1 MNRKSL
7 IGNPLAAPRQS
18 LPEIIA
24 VYWRDSSFNSEYDT
38 GEDAWPYILLY
49 DVGWLIREDED
60 GIVFCSEVSDAYD
73 SKQARHVS
81 AIPKENIISQPQNAV
96 ARLKARK
103 VREHIGHGEGALC
116 ATPSTREKTF

>member
-81 AIPKENIISQPQNAV
+81 AIPKENIISIQ
-96 ARLKARK
+96 RFKA
-103 VREHIGHGEGALC
+103 EIG
-116 ATPSTREKTF
+116 TWPSPKAD